1 MTVGRTKA
9 IALSGLSGHLVD
21 IEADIASGLPAL
33 VLIGLPDT
41 SLGESKDRVRS
52 AVANSGC
59 AMPPTRVTVNLSPA
73 SLPKQGSGFDLAIA
87 LAILA
92 GTRDV
97 PAESVAACVHIGE
110 LALDGRVRPVAGVL
124 PAVVAARDA
133 GARRIMV
140 PAGNRTEA
148 ELVPGIEVVAVASL
162 AHALREHGADIVVP
176 DVDVIEPPSEPEP
189 IPSSRDLSDIVGQP
203 DVVDALV
210 TAAAGGHHMFL
221 LGPPGAGKTMLA
233 ERLVDILPDLDTHDA
248 LEVTSIA
255 SLARVAQTRQ
265 LVTRPPFVAPHHTAT
280 AVAIVGGG
288 SGVIRPGAVSRA
300 SRGVLFLDEAPE
312 FATTVL
318 DALRQPLES
327 GDIVIHRANQN
338 ARFPARVQLVLA
350 ANPCP
355 CGNAGVADS
364 TCVCTPDRRRRYLA
378 RLSGPI
384 LDRIDIHV
392 PVSRVSR
399 AHLFD
404 DTAPRMT
411 TAVARQRVV
420 AARAVANDR
429 WGPDR
434 PDATELRSGRFRLA
448 PVVARALD
456 SALDRGAVTM
466 RGYDRVLRIAWTLA
480 DCDAV
485 STPTADHIG
494 RALYLRQGVPA

>member
-1 MTVGRTKA
+1 MTVGRTRS

-33 VLIGLPDT
+33 VLIGLPDA

-87 LAILA
+87 LAVLA

-97 PAESVAACVHIGE
+97 PAESVASCVHIGE
-110 LALDGRVRPVAGVL
+110 LALDGRVRPVAGIL

-148 ELVPGIEVVAVASL
+148 ELVPGIEVVAVESL
-162 AHALREHGADIVVP
+162 AHALSVHGATVVVP
-176 DVDVIEPPSEPEP
+176 DVEIIEPPIEPEVESP
-189 IPSSRDLSDIVGQP
+189 IRDLSDIVGQP
-203 DVVDALV
+203 DVVDAMV

-221 LGPPGAGKTMLA
+221 LGPPGAGKTMVA
-233 ERLVDILPDLDTHDA
+233 ERLVDILPDLGTHDA

-265 LVTRPPFVAPHHTAT
+265 LVTRPPFIAPHHTAT

-312 FATTVL
+312 FPANVL

-327 GDIVIHRANQN
+327 GDIVIHRANHS

-392 PVSRVSR
+392 PVTRVSR

-404 DTAPRMT
+404 DTSPRTT
-411 TAVARQRVV
+411 TAQARDKVV
-420 AARAVANDR
+420 AARALADER
-429 WGPDR
+429 WGHRR
-434 PDATELRSGRFRLA
+434 PDATELRTGKFRLA
-448 PVVARALD
+448 PVVVRALD
-456 SALDRGAVTM
+456 AALDRGAVTM

-480 DCDAV
+480 DCDA
-485 STPTADHIG
+485 SGSPTADHIG

>member
-1 MTVGRTKA
+1 MTVGRTRS

-33 VLIGLPDT
+33 VLIGLPDA

-92 GTRDV
+92 GTREV
-97 PAESVAACVHIGE
+97 PAESVASCVHIGE
-110 LALDGRVRPVAGVL
+110 LALDGRVRPVAGIL

-162 AHALREHGADIVVP
+162 AHALSVHGANVVIP
-176 DVDVIEPPSEPEP
+176 DVVVIEPPIEPEVDSP
-189 IPSSRDLSDIVGQP
+189 IRDLSDIVGQP
-203 DVVDALV
+203 DVVDAMV

-221 LGPPGAGKTMLA
+221 LGPPGAGKTMVA
-233 ERLVDILPDLDTHDA
+233 ERLVDILPDLETQDA

-255 SLARVAQTRQ
+255 SLARVTQTRQ

-312 FATTVL
+312 FPANVL

-327 GDIVIHRANQN
+327 GDIVIHRANYS

-364 TCVCTPDRRRRYLA
+364 TCVCTPDRRRRYMA

-392 PVSRVSR
+392 PVARVSR

-404 DTAPRMT
+404 DTSPRMT
-411 TAVARQRVV
+411 TAQARDKVS
-420 AARAVANDR
+420 AARARAADR
-429 WGPDR
+429 WGQGR
-434 PDATELRSGRFRLA
+434 PDATELRTGKFRLTPA
-448 PVVARALD
+448 VVRALD
-456 SALDRGAVTM
+456 AALDRGAVTM

-480 DCDAV
+480 DCDALD
-485 STPTADHIG
+485 SPTADHIG
-494 RALYLRQGVPA
+494 RALYLRQGVPV

>member
-1 MTVGRTKA
+1 MTVGRTRS

-33 VLIGLPDT
+33 VLIGLPDA

-97 PAESVAACVHIGE
+97 PAESVAACVHVGE
-110 LALDGRVRPVAGVL
+110 LALDGRVRPVAGIL

-148 ELVPGIEVVAVASL
+148 ELVPGIEVIAVASL
-162 AHALREHGADIVVP
+162 AQALRQHGAAVVAP
-176 DVDVIEPPSEPEP
+176 EVDTIEPPSESEPE
-189 IPSSRDLSDIVGQP
+189 PSSRDLSDIVGQP

-233 ERLVDILPDLDTHDA
+233 ERLVDILPDLDSEEA

-255 SLARVAQTRQ
+255 SLARVAQTRN
-265 LVTRPPFVAPHHTAT
+265 LVTRPPFIAPHHTAT

-327 GDIVIHRANQN
+327 GDIVIHRANHS

-355 CGNAGVADS
+355 CGNAGISDS

-404 DTAPRMT
+404 DTSPRMT
-411 TAVARQRVV
+411 TAHARESVTVAR
-420 AARAVANDR
+420 ATARDR
-429 WGPDR
+429 WGHGR
-434 PDATELRSGRFRLA
+434 TDATELRSGKFRLA
-448 PVVARALD
+448 PVVVRALD
-456 SALDRGAVTM
+456 AALDRGAVTM

-480 DCDAV
+480 DCDG
-485 STPTADHIG
+485 SSSPTADHIG

>member
-1 MTVGRTKA
+1 
-9 IALSGLSGHLVD
+9 
-21 IEADIASGLPAL
+21 
-33 VLIGLPDT
+33 
-41 SLGESKDRVRS
+41 
-52 AVANSGC
+52 
-59 AMPPTRVTVNLSPA
+59 MPL
-73 SLPKQGSGFDLAIA
+73 
-87 LAILA
+87 
-92 GTRDV
+92 
-97 PAESVAACVHIGE
+97 
-110 LALDGRVRPVAGVL
+110 
-124 PAVVAARDA
+124 
-133 GARRIMV
+133 
-140 PAGNRTEA
+140 
-148 ELVPGIEVVAVASL
+148 
-162 AHALREHGADIVVP
+162 
-176 DVDVIEPPSEPEP
+176 
-189 IPSSRDLSDIVGQP
+189 RDLSDIVGQP

-233 ERLVDILPDLDTHDA
+233 ERLVDILPDLDARDA
-248 LEVTSIA
+248 LEVTSVA

-265 LVTRPPFVAPHHTAT
+265 LVTRPPFIAPHHTAT
-280 AVAIVGGG
+280 AVAIAGGG

-312 FATTVL
+312 FAATVL

-327 GDIVIHRANQN
+327 GDIVIHRANYS
-338 ARFPARVQLVLA
+338 ARFPAQVQLVLA

-404 DTAPRMT
+404 DTSPRMT
-411 TAVARQRVV
+411 TAHARERVV
-420 AARAVANDR
+420 AARAKANER
-429 WGPDR
+429 WGQDR
-434 PDATELRSGRFRLA
+434 PDPTELRSGKFRLA
-448 PVVARALD
+448 PMAVRALD
-456 SALDRGAVTM
+456 AALDRGAVTM

-480 DCDAV
+480 DCDGSSV
-485 STPTADHIG
+485 PTADHIG

>member
-1 MTVGRTKA
+1 MSLGRTRSV
-9 IALSGLSGHLVD
+9 ALAGLSGHLVD

-33 VLIGLPDT
+33 VLIGLPDA

-52 AVANSGC
+52 AIANSGQS
-59 AMPPTRVTVNLSPA
+59 MPPTRVTINLSPA

-87 LAILA
+87 LAIVA
-92 GTRDV
+92 GTGSV
-97 PAESVAACVHIGE
+97 PAESVARCVHLGE
-110 LALDGRVRPVAGVL
+110 LALDGRLRPIAGVL

-133 GARRIMV
+133 GIARIMV
-140 PAGNRTEA
+140 PAGNRAEA

-162 AHALREHGADIVVP
+162 AHALRAHGADVIVP
-176 DVDVIEPPSEPEP
+176 DVDVLSPPTETDRESPA
-189 IPSSRDLSDIVGQP
+189 RDLSDIVGQP
-203 DVVDALV
+203 DVVEALI

-221 LGPPGAGKTMLA
+221 LGPPGAGKTMVA
-233 ERLVDILPDLDTHDA
+233 ERLVDVLPDLTPDES

-255 SLARVAQTRQ
+255 SLARVAKTSS

-288 SGVIRPGAVSRA
+288 SGIIRPGAVSRA

-312 FATTVL
+312 FAVTVL

-327 GDIVIHRANQN
+327 GDIEIHRAQHS
-338 ARFPARVQLVLA
+338 ARFPANVQLVLA

-355 CGNAGVADS
+355 CGKSGVADS
-364 TCVCTPDRRRRYLA
+364 TCVCTPDRRRRYLS

-392 PVSRVSR
+392 SVSRVAR
-399 AHLFD
+399 AQLFD
-404 DTAPRMT
+404 TSVARIT
-411 TAVARQRVV
+411 TAEARVRVA
-420 AARAVANDR
+420 AARAASTER
-429 WGPDR
+429 WGPVR
-434 PDATELRSGRFRLA
+434 PDSTQLRVGRFRL
-448 PVVARALD
+448 PPTTVRSLD
-456 SALDRGAVTM
+456 AALDRGALTM

-480 DCDAV
+480 DCDGATV
-485 STPTADHIG
+485 PTADHLG

>member
-1 MTVGRTKA
+1 MSIGRTQSV
-9 IALSGLSGHLVD
+9 ALTGLAGHVVD
-21 IEADIASGLPAL
+21 IEADIASGLPAM
-33 VLIGLPDT
+33 VLIGLPDA

-52 AVANSGC
+52 AIANSGC

-73 SLPKQGSGFDLAIA
+73 SIPKQGSGFDLAIA

-92 GTRDV
+92 GTGDV
-97 PAESVAACVHIGE
+97 PADSVARCVHLGE
-110 LALDGRVRPVAGVL
+110 LALDGRLRPVAGVL

-140 PAGNRTEA
+140 PAGNRAEA
-148 ELVPGIEVVAVASL
+148 ELVPGIEVVSVASL
-162 AHALREHGADIVVP
+162 AQARSAHGSDVAVP
-176 DVDVIEPPSEPEP
+176 DVDVLTAPSEPESP
-189 IPSSRDLSDIVGQP
+189 PASRDLSDIVGQP
-203 DVVDALV
+203 DVVDALI
-210 TAAAGGHHMFL
+210 TAAAGGHHLFM

-233 ERLVDILPDLDTHDA
+233 ERLVDLLPDLTPEES

-255 SLARVAQTRQ
+255 SLSRVAHTSS
-265 LVTRPPFVAPHHTAT
+265 LVTRPPFIAPHHTAT

-312 FATTVL
+312 FAVTVL

-327 GDIVIHRANQN
+327 GDIVIHRAHHS
-338 ARFPARVQLVLA
+338 ARFPANVQLVLA

-355 CGNAGVADS
+355 CGMAGVADS

-392 PVSRVSR
+392 PVARVTR

-404 DTAPRMT
+404 TSTTRTT
-411 TAVARQRVV
+411 TAEARARVTEARE
-420 AARAVANDR
+420 AARDR
-429 WGPDR
+429 WGIDR
-434 PDATELRSGRFRLA
+434 PDATELRSGRFRLPPA
-448 PVVARALD
+448 TVKAID

-480 DCDAV
+480 DCAGAN
-485 STPTADHIG
+485 SPTADHIG

>member
-1 MTVGRTKA
+1 MTVGRTQS

-33 VLIGLPDT
+33 VLIGLPDA

-97 PAESVAACVHIGE
+97 PAESVASCVHIGE
-110 LALDGRVRPVAGVL
+110 LALDGRIRPVAGVL
-124 PAVVAARDA
+124 PAVVAAREA

-148 ELVPGIEVVAVASL
+148 ELVPDIEVIPVASL
-162 AHALREHGADIVVP
+162 AHALREHGTDIAVS
-176 DVDVIEPPSEPEP
+176 DVDAIEPPRDSEPLSP
-189 IPSSRDLSDIVGQP
+189 TRDLSDIVGQP
-203 DVVDALV
+203 DVVDALI
-210 TAAAGGHHMFL
+210 TAAAGNHHMFL

-233 ERLVDILPDLDTHDA
+233 ERLVDILPDLDARDA

-255 SLARVAQTRQ
+255 SLARLAQMRQ
-265 LVTRPPFVAPHHTAT
+265 LVTRPPFIAPHHTAT

-327 GDIVIHRANQN
+327 GDIVIHRANYS

-384 LDRIDIHV
+384 LDRIDIRV

-404 DTAPRMT
+404 NTSPRMT
-411 TAVARQRVV
+411 TAHARERVV
-420 AARAVANDR
+420 AARAMANDR
-429 WGPDR
+429 WGHDLPE
-434 PDATELRSGRFRLA
+434 ATELRSGKFRLP
-448 PVVARALD
+448 PVVVRALD
-456 SALDRGAVTM
+456 AALDRGAVTM

-480 DCDAV
+480 DCDG
-485 STPTADHIG
+485 SPMPTADHIG
-494 RALYLRQGVPA
+494 RALYLRQGVHA

>member
-1 MTVGRTKA
+1 MTVGRTRS

-33 VLIGLPDT
+33 VLIGLPDA

-92 GTRDV
+92 GTREV
-97 PAESVAACVHIGE
+97 PAESVASCVHIGE
-110 LALDGRVRPVAGVL
+110 LALDGRVRPVAGIL

-162 AHALREHGADIVVP
+162 AHALSVHGANVVIP
-176 DVDVIEPPSEPEP
+176 DVVVIEPPIEPEVDSP
-189 IPSSRDLSDIVGQP
+189 IRDLSDIVGQP
-203 DVVDALV
+203 DVVDAMV

-221 LGPPGAGKTMLA
+221 LGPPGAGKTMVA
-233 ERLVDILPDLDTHDA
+233 ERLVDILPDLETQDA

-255 SLARVAQTRQ
+255 SLAWVTQTRQ

-312 FATTVL
+312 FPANVL

-327 GDIVIHRANQN
+327 GDIVIHRANYS

-364 TCVCTPDRRRRYLA
+364 TCVCTPDRRRRYMA

-392 PVSRVSR
+392 PVARVSR

-404 DTAPRMT
+404 DTSPRMT
-411 TAVARQRVV
+411 TAQARDKVA
-420 AARAVANDR
+420 AARARAADR
-429 WGPDR
+429 WGQGR
-434 PDATELRSGRFRLA
+434 PDATELRTGKFRLTPA
-448 PVVARALD
+448 VVRALD
-456 SALDRGAVTM
+456 AALDRGAVTM

-480 DCDAV
+480 DCDALD
-485 STPTADHIG
+485 SPTADHIG
-494 RALYLRQGVPA
+494 RALYLRQGVPV

>member
-1 MTVGRTKA
+1 MTLGRTRS
-9 IALSGLSGHLVD
+9 IALAGLSGHLVD
-21 IEADIASGLPAL
+21 IEADIASGLPAM
-33 VLIGLPDT
+33 VLIGLPDA

-52 AVANSGC
+52 AIVNSGSS
-59 AMPPTRVTVNLSPA
+59 MPPTRVTINLSPA

-92 GTRDV
+92 GAGQA
-97 PAESVAACVHIGE
+97 PAESIARCVHLGE
-110 LALDGRVRPVAGVL
+110 LALDGRLRPIAGVL

-133 GARRIMV
+133 GITRIMV
-140 PAGNRTEA
+140 PAGNRAEA

-162 AHALREHGADIVVP
+162 AHALRAHGADIAVP
-176 DVDVIEPPSEPEP
+176 GVEVLSPPAEPETVP
-189 IPSSRDLSDIVGQP
+189 TTRDLSDIVGQP
-203 DVVDALV
+203 DVVEALI

-221 LGPPGAGKTMLA
+221 LGPPGAGKTMVA
-233 ERLVDILPDLDTHDA
+233 ERLVDVLPDLTPDES

-255 SLARVAQTRQ
+255 SLARVAKTSS
-265 LVTRPPFVAPHHTAT
+265 LMTRPPFVAPHHTAT

-288 SGVIRPGAVSRA
+288 SGMIRPGAVSRA

-312 FATTVL
+312 FAVTVL

-327 GDIVIHRANQN
+327 GDIEIHRAHHS

-355 CGNAGVADS
+355 CGKSGVADS
-364 TCVCTPDRRRRYLA
+364 TCVCTPDRRRRYLS

-392 PVSRVSR
+392 AVSRVAR
-399 AHLFD
+399 AQLFD
-404 DTAPRMT
+404 TSVIRTT
-411 TAVARQRVV
+411 TAEARARVA
-420 AARAVANDR
+420 AARAIAAER
-429 WGPDR
+429 WGLAR
-434 PDATELRSGRFRLA
+434 PDSTHLRVGRFRLPA
-448 PVVARALD
+448 TAVRSLD
-456 SALDRGAVTM
+456 AALDRGALSM

-480 DCDAV
+480 DCDGETV
-485 STPTADHIG
+485 PTADHIG

>member
-33 VLIGLPDT
+33 VLIGLPDA

-97 PAESVAACVHIGE
+97 PAESVATCVHIGE
-110 LALDGRVRPVAGVL
+110 LALDGRLRPIAGIL
-124 PAVVAARDA
+124 PAVVAAREA

-162 AHALREHGADIVVP
+162 AHALSAHGVNVAVP
-176 DVDVIEPPSEPEP
+176 DVDVIEPPRDYELK
-189 IPSSRDLSDIVGQP
+189 PSSRDLSDIVGQP
-203 DVVDALV
+203 DVVDTLV

-233 ERLVDILPDLDTHDA
+233 ERLVDLLPDLDTRDA

-255 SLARVAQTRQ
+255 SLARIAQTRK

-327 GDIVIHRANQN
+327 GDIVIHRANYS

-404 DTAPRMT
+404 DTSPRMT
-411 TAVARQRVV
+411 TAQARERVV
-420 AARAVANDR
+420 AARAMANDR
-429 WGPDR
+429 WGHDR
-434 PDATELRSGRFRLA
+434 PDPTELRSGKFRLA
-448 PVVARALD
+448 PVVVRALD

-480 DCDAV
+480 DCDG
-485 STPTADHIG
+485 SSMPTADHIG

>member
-1 MTVGRTKA
+1 MSVGRTQS

-33 VLIGLPDT
+33 VLIGLPDA

-52 AVANSGC
+52 AVTNSGC
-59 AMPPTRVTVNLSPA
+59 GMPPTRVTVNLSPA

-92 GTRDV
+92 GTKDV
-97 PAESVAACVHIGE
+97 PAESVASCVHIGE
-110 LALDGRVRPVAGVL
+110 LALDGRVRPVAGIL

-133 GARRIMV
+133 GATRVMV

-148 ELVPGIEVVAVASL
+148 ELVPGIVVVAVASL
-162 AHALREHGADIVVP
+162 AHALREHGADITVP
-176 DVDVIEPPSEPEP
+176 EIIAIESPHHSEPRRP
-189 IPSSRDLSDIVGQP
+189 SRDLSDIVGQP

-210 TAAAGGHHMFL
+210 TAAAGRHHMLL

-233 ERLVDILPDLDTHDA
+233 ERLVDILPDLGPGES

-255 SLARVAQTRQ
+255 SLARISETRR
-265 LVTRPPFVAPHHTAT
+265 LVTRPPFIAPHHTAT
-280 AVAIVGGG
+280 AAAIVGGG
-288 SGVIRPGAVSRA
+288 SGLVRPGAVSRA

-312 FATTVL
+312 FASTVL
-318 DALRQPLES
+318 DSLRQPLES
-327 GDIVIHRANQN
+327 GDIEIHRANFS
-338 ARFPARVQLVLA
+338 ARFPANVQLVLA

-384 LDRIDIHV
+384 LDRIDIQV

-404 DTAPRMT
+404 DNTPRMT
-411 TAVARQRVV
+411 TKRARAKVV
-420 AARAVANDR
+420 AARAMAIER
-429 WGPDR
+429 WGHHR
-434 PDATELRSGRFRLA
+434 IDATELRSGKFRLA
-448 PVVARALD
+448 PNVVRTLD
-456 SALDRGAVTM
+456 AALDRGAVTM
-466 RGYDRVLRIAWTLA
+466 RGYDRVLRIAWTLS
-480 DCDAV
+480 DCDG
-485 STPTADHIG
+485 STMPSADHIG